1 MGCPQVGRGGVFRQ
15 ITSNWFQICSSHI
28 ALYRSCM
35 NEVKSALAKVLAGF
49 VHKTVGHCKSC
60 VHISFCPITLQV
72 LNLFNTRMVQADS
85 CLNSEQIDTL
95 LISVGGQEGV
105 FGGRGILG
113 RRPQKCTWVSGILFI
128 VPWRPLFCACR
139 RYQWQKMADL
149 SKWDK
154 YQGHRLHRVYHPHHC
169 LAARRTEKCKRQ
181 QPGGK
186 WLAY

>member
-1 MGCPQVGRGGVFRQ
+1 MVSVEGDLLHWPPVC
-15 ITSNWFQICSSHI
+15 T
-28 ALYRSCM
+28 
-35 NEVKSALAKVLAGF
+35 
-49 VHKTVGHCKSC
+49 VHKPVTPNCWLWRFVWDFALSYDN
-60 VHISFCPITLQV
+60 SPDITL
-72 LNLFNTRMVQADS
+72 FGMRTVQAGI

-105 FGGRGILG
+105 FGGRGIMG